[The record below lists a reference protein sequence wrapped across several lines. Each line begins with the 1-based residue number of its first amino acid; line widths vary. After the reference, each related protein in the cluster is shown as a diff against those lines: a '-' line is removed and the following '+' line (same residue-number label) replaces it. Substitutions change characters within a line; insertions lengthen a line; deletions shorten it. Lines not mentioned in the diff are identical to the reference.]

1 MNFLNTLTNDCS
13 YIFPRLSRLRE
24 IFDFQ
29 VRENQIEQTSFNWEE
44 INMSYKSYFFLL
56 FYFFSLLS
64 HWGWCDYWIWL
75 LLPQCRH
82 YLIKIC
88 HIHHHWLS
96 SPRLPFTNHDP
107 QPTSPPSSTRWL
119 KTEWERERVLQNHKS
134 FPDDE
139 QKDPDHWWTAITREE
154 GSELLI
160 KKSGMRCIL
169 SHLETGH
176 R

>member
-1 MNFLNTLTNDCS
+1 MFHVTSLFRLIFQMNFLNTLTNDCS
-13 YIFPRLSRLRE
+13 YIFPRLNIKIKKNLLIPKSGRTKESRRTL
-24 IFDFQ
+24 
-29 VRENQIEQTSFNWEE
+29 IEK
-44 INMSYKSYFFLL
+44 INTSYKSCFFFL

-64 HWGWCDYWIWL
+64 HRGWCDYWIWL

-107 QPTSPPSSTRWL
+107 QPTSPSPLGDWKRS
-119 KTEWERERVLQNHKS
+119 ERERVLQNHKS

-139 QKDPDHWWTAITREE
+139 QKDPDHWWTAITR
-154 GSELLI
+154 
-160 KKSGMRCIL
+160 KKDQSF
-169 SHLETGH
+169 
-176 R
+176 